1 MIPTPK
7 FSIIIPA
14 WNAQKTLRR
23 TLISVL
29 QQTCDEYEVIV
40 VNDGSTDGTAAL
52 LEEFSYQQ
60 NIQAIHQTN
69 SGVSAARNRALKQAR
84 GEYVIFLDADD
95 WVEEHFLASF
105 AQALENS
112 RGKPVDLIVGNL
124 VDDRI
129 GTLRQYGYFA
139 AQEMPYLLGELE
151 MSDNIGYLHNKCYSR
166 RVIEANGL
174 HFLEGISMSEDLLF
188 NLKYFNSIANCQLI
202 DSAAYHYENVMDSLS
217 KKRVQYNELKTRKQF
232 LTGFYATI
240 MRKYPHRDLDHF
252 LKGVSKRVLALDM
265 QIVTSMYHDSFTH
278 NEISREIGEIKRGR
292 YSKEIVTLLNRN
304 EKLKYIIMNFNSF
317 TAYYCLYALYKAR
330 AF

>member
-29 QQTCDEYEVIV
+29 QQTCDAWEVIV
-40 VNDGSTDGTAAL
+40 VNDGSTDNTAAL
-52 LEEFSYQQ
+52 LEEFSYQA
-60 NIQAIHQTN
+60 NIQVIHQPN
-69 SGVSAARNRALKQAR
+69 SGVSAARNRALKQAQ
-84 GEYVIFLDADD
+84 GDFVLFLDADD
-95 WVEEHFLASF
+95 WVDDHFLASF
-105 AQALENS
+105 VQTLENS
-112 RGKPVDLIVGNL
+112 HGRPVDLIVGNL

-129 GTLRQYGYFA
+129 GSIRKYGYFA

-188 NLKYFNSIANCQLI
+188 NLRYFNSITNCQVI

-217 KKRVQYNELKTRKQF
+217 KKRVQYNELKARKQF
-232 LTGFYATI
+232 LTGLYDTI
-240 MRKYPHRDLDHF
+240 MRKYQHRDLDYF

-278 NEISREIGEIKRGR
+278 NEISREINEIKRGK
-292 YSKEIVTLLNRN
+292 YSKGIFILLNRN